1 MDIMDGDKTAK
12 RRRYGAQLQAQILAE
27 CEAPGASV
35 ARVAM
40 SHGINANIVHTWR
53 RRARAGAAR
62 ADVVPAQ
69 FVAVAVAQAPENAVA
84 QSIQIQLQRGA
95 TMMTMSWPVAAA
107 QQLTAWT
114 RELLR

>member
-1 MDIMDGDKTAK
+1 MDIMNGDKTAK

-40 SHGINANIVHTWR
+40 SHGINANIVHSWR
-53 RRARAGAAR
+53 RRARAGTVS
-62 ADVVPAQ
+62 ADVVPAE
-69 FVAVAVAQAPENAVA
+69 FVGVAVAQVPESAVPET
-84 QSIQIQLQRGA
+84 IQIQLRRGA
-95 TMMTMSWPVAAA
+95 TMMTVSWPVAAA